1 MITKLLEF
9 KNQKQELLRGIFAA
23 SPQSDGK
30 YIVIMFGGFER
41 SGTTEKKFKKLA
53 NDLAERDIASF
64 RFDAPDCGLS
74 DGNFYNITIE
84 SLAED
89 LLSAVDFLK
98 TQGYEKFSMVG
109 HSLAACALALTL
121 SKAHFEK
128 IVLIAPALN
137 QRELL
142 RLWFVQKNNKH
153 IEVSWKNYRKY
164 LNEDE
169 FILDAKAD
177 MVAKTHKINYKY
189 RYENANIDYSSH
201 YAKISADKVLAIYGS
216 NDDKVPIES
225 QNMDFFNKIIV
236 EKGDHD
242 LEQPGIIEKWLPA
255 TVDFLKL
262 S

>member
-23 SPQSDGK
+23 SPQSDSK
-30 YIVIMFGGFER
+30 YIVVMFGGFER
-41 SGTTEKKFKKLA
+41 SGTTEKKFKMLA
-53 NDLAERDIASF
+53 DDLAENNMASF

-74 DGNFYNITIE
+74 DGNFYNITVE

-98 TQGYEKFSMVG
+98 TQGYEKFSVVG
-109 HSLAACALALTL
+109 HSLAACVVALTL
-121 SKAHFEK
+121 FKTRFEK
-128 IVLIAPALN
+128 IILIAPALN

-142 RLWFVQKNNKH
+142 RLWSVQKNNKH
-153 IEVSWKNYRKY
+153 IEVNWKNYKEY
-164 LNEDE
+164 LNENE
-169 FILDAKAD
+169 FMLDAKAD
-177 MVAKTHKINYKY
+177 MIAKAHKINYKY
-189 RYENANIDYSSH
+189 RYENANIDYSSY
-201 YAKISADKVLAIYGS
+201 YAKISPDKILAIYGS

-225 QNMDFFNKIIV
+225 QNIDFFNKIIV

-242 LEQPGIIEKWLPA
+242 LEQPGIIRKWLPA
-255 TVDFLKL
+255 AVDFLKL